1 MSKERVEP
9 KFKGVTFGRIMIT
22 SDEVKSNSGIIM
34 SASDAVSTKNMSD
47 IQTVIAVGPMVKVE
61 NGLDLKIGD
70 KVLLDI
76 SAPKFGVPIGFN
88 KITGEI
94 SKPSDTEHTCDI
106 YYLIES
112 RSVLMV
118 L

>member
-1 MSKERVEP
+1 MSKGRVEP

-22 SDEVKSNSGIIM
+22 SEEVKTNSGLVM
-34 SASDAVSTKNMSD
+34 SAHDTVSTKTMSD
-47 IQTVIAVGPMVKVE
+47 VQTVVAIGPMVKLE
-61 NGLDLKIGD
+61 NGLDLKVGD

-88 KITGEI
+88 KLTGEM
-94 SKPSDTEHTCDI
+94 SGPTDTEHTCDI

>member
-1 MSKERVEP
+1 MKGRVEP
-9 KFKGVTFGRIMIT
+9 KFKGVTFGRILIT
-22 SDEVKSNSGIIM
+22 SDEIKSNSGIIM
-34 SASDAVSTKNMSD
+34 SASDAVSTKTMSD
-47 IQTVIAVGPMVKVE
+47 IQTVVAVGPMVKTE
-61 NGLDLKIGD
+61 NGISLNPGD

-76 SAPKFGVPIGFN
+76 SAPKFGVPVAFN

-94 SKPSDTEHTCDI
+94 SGPSDTEHTCDV
-106 YYLIES
+106 YFLIES

>member
-1 MSKERVEP
+1 
-9 KFKGVTFGRIMIT
+9 
-22 SDEVKSNSGIIM
+22 
-34 SASDAVSTKNMSD
+34 MSD
-47 IQTVIAVGPMVKVE
+47 IQTVIAVGPMVKAE
-61 NGLDLKIGD
+61 NGISLNVGD

-94 SKPSDTEHTCDI
+94 SGPSDTEANCDI